1 MNWYNIIKN
10 IYVEKYNFNKELDE
24 LHTLLD
30 TDKISIKDKE
40 FYNDIPLFGAT
51 DRNSVFVQDF
61 YNYYDTNSEGIF
73 L

>member
-40 FYNDIPLFGAT
+40 FYNDIPC
-51 DRNSVFVQDF
+51 
-61 YNYYDTNSEGIF
+61 TNR
-73 L
+73 